1 MLKEFKESMQAE
13 LEPSERMIM
22 RILAMCLVFVIAYST
37 LASTLFKNLERQEEE
52 AVKKQEETSIAIQNM
67 SKNKSSIDSF
77 TSEYQS
83 VISKLN
89 NQSVAN
95 GEVLFYELEIPNFLQ
110 TIASIIPAE
119 VKLKSI
125 ENTTGRH
132 FVIQARSIKYQQL
145 GYFKALLETTG
156 GLENVSASTGI
167 REYEEVESDIAGEK
181 KRYFRRIYSSNN

>member
-1 MLKEFKESMQAE
+1 MQAE

-181 KRYFRRIYSSNN
+181 KGTLEEFIVVTIEGDLKK